1 MSNYN
6 FITDR
11 LAIGNVASRATPGF
25 CAVVSILA
33 TDRPGT
39 LACEVT
45 GAPEVP
51 NGDKPIAAIAGN
63 PTPWRDRP
71 FMPIPRTMVLRI
83 DLADGESHALGP
95 AHDRYGKEH
104 PSRGLEDYLDDATS
118 FIAAHIRRGCVLVH
132 CGAGKSRSV
141 AVVIAYLCRYAGMSY
156 AEAAAFVAER
166 RPGACPAPCFAEA
179 VKRWLQL
186 DELAMKGPREAVAR
200 RLTELSEEMVLADL
214 DGKPSPEQP
223 AWQKPILARPDDFQ
237 APPRS
242 PIVSIPAPKPAT

>member
-1 MSNYN
+1 MAD
-6 FITDR
+6 FHFVTDR

-71 FMPIPRTMVLRI
+71 FMPIPRTMVLHI

-132 CGAGKSRSV
+132 CVAGTHRSV
-141 AVVIAYLCRYAGMSY
+141 AVAVAYFCRYAGMNLY
-156 AEAAAFVAER
+156 ETKNLVFGCV
-166 RPGACPAPCFAEA
+166 PGAKLYPCFEEA
-179 VKRWLQL
+179 IKRWLKL
-186 DELAMKGPREAVAR
+186 DELERQGPRHVMLR
-200 RLTELSEEMVLADL
+200 RLTQQGEEM
-214 DGKPSPEQP
+214 GMYEQED
-223 AWQKPILARPDDFQ
+223 RP
-237 APPRS
+237 
-242 PIVSIPAPKPAT
+242 